1 VPRATKLASRSL
13 SSPEELQALG
23 HPTRVAILEAL
34 GEPAAAA
41 TVARAIGRSRQLV
54 NYHVKELERAG
65 LVERV
70 GERPKGNFVEGLYRA
85 VAQSF
90 VISPQL
96 ARSENAR
103 VEALRRQHHLA
114 TLLELG
120 ERIQH
125 EAAVL
130 LDRAALDGENV
141 PTATVSAEARFATT
155 EDRAA
160 FMDAY
165 LTSLRELLERHGSSQ
180 GEPFRVV
187 MAVYPD
193 GSR

>member
-1 VPRATKLASRSL
+1 MPVAAPTIRSL
-13 SSPEELQALG
+13 STAEELQALG
-23 HPTRVAILEAL
+23 HPTRVAIIEAL
-34 GEPAAAA
+34 REPAAAA
-41 TVARAIGRSRQLV
+41 TVARGLGQSRQLV
-54 NYHVKELERAG
+54 NYHLKELARAG

-70 GERPKGNFVEGLYRA
+70 GERQKGNFVEGLYRA
-85 VAQSF
+85 VARSF
-90 VISPQL
+90 VVSPHL
-96 ARSENAR
+96 ARSEPGR
-103 VEALRRQHHLA
+103 VEALRRQHALG
-114 TLLELG
+114 TLLDLG

-125 EAAVL
+125 DAALL
-130 LDRAALDGENV
+130 LDRAAFDGEGV
-141 PTATVSAEARFATT
+141 PSATVAAEVRFAAP

-165 LTSLRELLERHGSSQ
+165 LTSLRNLLDRHTSSA